1 MQRDL
6 SDKASRRSQAYIA
19 ASEGRSL
26 EILREFWREEGVSP
40 MDNRGDTILH
50 FLAIHGNL
58 AGFEILYSNLSI
70 KDLETR
76 NSNGDT
82 PLHEA
87 AKFGKKDVVE
97 MILKKEK
104 DLVFVRNNLGE
115 LEAELE
121 AQILAGFYQTNSVT
135 FAQIVYLCYEIC

>member
-1 MQRDL
+1 MQKDL
-6 SDKASRRSQAYIA
+6 SDKASRRSEAYVA
-19 ASEGRSL
+19 ASRRSSL
-26 EILREFWREEGVSP
+26 EIIREFWREEGVAP

-58 AGFEILYSNLSI
+58 AGFEILDPDLSI
-70 KDLETR
+70 EDLETT

-104 DLVFVRNNLGE
+104 DLIFVRNNLGK
-115 LEAELE
+115 LGAELE
-121 AQILAGFYQTNSVT
+121 AQIRARFFQTNSVT
-135 FAQIVYLCYEIC
+135 FVQIVNVYSF